1 MINRR
6 FFSEWLSQFLD
17 MFLSH
22 VTLVWTMKEMYLFNF
37 TDIHWLLIYECNFY
51 SYLLLNYFS
60 TGRIHLLAEKL
71 TNGKTFL
78 TPFFPFS
85 WFDNQKGT
93 AWEAH

>member
-6 FFSEWLSQFLD
+6 FFSEWFSQFLD

-37 TDIHWLLIYECNFY
+37 TDFHWLLMYECGFF
-51 SYLLLNYFS
+51 SYLLSNYFS

-71 TNGKTFL
+71 TNGKTFP
-78 TPFFPFS
+78 TPFFSVFMV
-85 WFDNQKGT
+85 W
-93 AWEAH
+93 